1 MEKDFI
7 KRLEEATSIPDIF
20 EVVKE
25 SVWKTIRK
33 SRAGLELGMVELG
46 NRPEGLL
53 GAFYVSGSNIIIM
66 NETPLKRIQETN
78 PDLLTPYIFSILL
91 HEYLHSLG
99 YFDEDYVK
107 SITYQ
112 ISCEIF
118 GNNSIIAEI
127 SKDMTKFFPNIIY
140 PQGTPK
146 VDVPIKIVKDFD
158 RSSISYIG

>member
-20 EVVKE
+20 EIVKE

-33 SRAGLELGMVELG
+33 SRAGLELGLVELG

-53 GAFYVSGSNIIIM
+53 GAFYVSGSNIMIM

-78 PDLLTPYIFSILL
+78 PNLLTPYIFSILL

-99 YFDEDYVK
+99 FFDEDYVK

-146 VDVPIKIVKDFD
+146 VDMPLKIVRDFD

>member
-7 KRLEEATSIPDIF
+7 KRLESITSIPDIF

-33 SRAGLELGMVELG
+33 SRAGLELGLVELG

-53 GAFYVSGSNIIIM
+53 GAYYVSGSNLIIM

-99 YFDEDYVK
+99 FFDEDYVK
-107 SITYQ
+107 VLTYQ

-127 SKDMTKFFPNIIY
+127 AKDITKFFPNIIY
-140 PQGTPK
+140 PQGAPK
-146 VDVPIKIVKDFD
+146 VDTPLKMIRDFD

>member
-7 KRLEEATSIPDIF
+7 KRLENVTSIPDIF

-25 SVWKTIRK
+25 SVWKTVRK
-33 SRAGLELGMVELG
+33 SRAGLELGLVELG
-46 NRPEGLL
+46 NRLEGLL
-53 GAFYVSGSNIIIM
+53 GAYYVSGSNLIIM

-99 YFDEDYVK
+99 FFDEDYVK
-107 SITYQ
+107 VLTYQ

-127 SKDMTKFFPNIIY
+127 AKDITKFFPNIIY
-140 PQGTPK
+140 PQGAPK
-146 VDVPIKIVKDFD
+146 VDTPLKMIRDFD

>member
-7 KRLEEATSIPDIF
+7 KRLENVTSIPDIF

-33 SRAGLELGMVELG
+33 SRAGLELGLVELG
-46 NRPEGLL
+46 NRLEGLL
-53 GAFYVSGSNIIIM
+53 GAYYVSGSNLIIM

-99 YFDEDYVK
+99 FFDEDYVK
-107 SITYQ
+107 VLTYQ

-127 SKDMTKFFPNIIY
+127 AKDITKFFPNIIY
-140 PQGTPK
+140 PQGAPK
-146 VDVPIKIVKDFD
+146 VDTPLKMIRDFD

>member
-7 KRLEEATSIPDIF
+7 KRLESITSIPDIF

-25 SVWKTIRK
+25 SVWKTVRK
-33 SRAGLELGMVELG
+33 SRAGLELGLVELG

-53 GAFYVSGSNIIIM
+53 GAYYVSGSNLIIM

-99 YFDEDYVK
+99 FFDEDYVK
-107 SITYQ
+107 ILTYQ

-127 SKDMTKFFPNIIY
+127 AKDITKFFPNIIY
-140 PQGTPK
+140 PQGAPK
-146 VDVPIKIVKDFD
+146 VDTPLKMIRDFD

>member
-7 KRLEEATSIPDIF
+7 KRLEEATSISDIF
-20 EVVKE
+20 EIIKE

-33 SRAGLELGMVELG
+33 SRAGLELGLVELG

-78 PDLLTPYIFSILL
+78 PNLLTPYIFSILL

-99 YFDEDYVK
+99 FFNEDYVK
-107 SITYQ
+107 SLTYQ

-118 GNNSIIAEI
+118 GNNSIIAEL
-127 SKDMTKFFPNIIY
+127 SKDMTKFFSEYNL
-140 PQGTPK
+140 
-146 VDVPIKIVKDFD
+146 
-158 RSSISYIG
+158 SSRCFKNRYACEDSKGL

>member
-7 KRLEEATSIPDIF
+7 KRLENVTSIPDIF

-25 SVWKTIRK
+25 SVWKTVRK
-33 SRAGLELGMVELG
+33 SRAGLELGLVELG

-53 GAFYVSGSNIIIM
+53 GAYYVSGSNLIIM

-99 YFDEDYVK
+99 FFDEDYVK
-107 SITYQ
+107 ILTYQ

-127 SKDMTKFFPNIIY
+127 AKDITKFFPNIIY
-140 PQGTPK
+140 PQDSPK
-146 VDVPIKIVKDFD
+146 VDTPLKMIRDFD

>member
-7 KRLEEATSIPDIF
+7 KRLEEATSISDIF
-20 EVVKE
+20 EIIKE

-33 SRAGLELGMVELG
+33 SRAGLELGLVELG

-78 PDLLTPYIFSILL
+78 PNLLTPYIFSILL

-99 YFDEDYVK
+99 FFNEDYVK
-107 SITYQ
+107 SLTYQ

-118 GNNSIIAEI
+118 GNNSIIAEL

-140 PQGTPK
+140 PQGASRIDMP
-146 VDVPIKIVKDFD
+146 VKIVKDFD

>member
-1 MEKDFI
+1 
-7 KRLEEATSIPDIF
+7 
-20 EVVKE
+20 
-25 SVWKTIRK
+25 
-33 SRAGLELGMVELG
+33 LELGLVVLG

-53 GAFYVSGSNIIIM
+53 GAFYVSGSNLIIM

-78 PDLLTPYIFSILL
+78 PNLLTPYIFSILL

-99 YFDEDYVK
+99 FFDEDYVK

-146 VDVPIKIVKDFD
+146 VDMPLKIVRDFD